1 MDIID
6 KYFKSKTEN
15 ITFIELKENSFIEL
29 EDYTIKD
36 HIPLP
41 ILASELIKGIQ
52 EGEYQ
57 DEIGVNAIIDGIVYT
72 LGTDSEFPY
81 SKEYMDILIAYDENI
96 VDYVFYNAIKDLEAE
111 RLDEGCIKLRALSI
125 LNPTNT
131 KVIFNYGLGIEAL
144 AKKLLESDKEKGE
157 QFLDFSTKLFESIL
171 ETDENYPLVHY
182 KLGFHYLFNS
192 NFLKASLSWK
202 KYIAIS
208 EDELLI
214 QEIRNELEKIE
225 DDVLFETGL
234 TYLIY
239 HEYEKALSFMLKL
252 MPKYK
257 DNWNLNYSLGKC
269 YAGLEQFDL
278 AIDYINHAIE
288 LNKDNPDL
296 YNELGI
302 IYFNNGDINR
312 AIELFTKGIEIYA
325 DLKLFFNRAMSYGQI
340 KEYRKAL
347 DDINEA
353 YRLNPN
359 EDIKNHRDYFETIVK
374 NMS

>member
-1 MDIID
+1 
-6 KYFKSKTEN
+6 
-15 ITFIELKENSFIEL
+15 
-29 EDYTIKD
+29 
-36 HIPLP
+36 
-41 ILASELIKGIQ
+41 
-52 EGEYQ
+52 
-57 DEIGVNAIIDGIVYT
+57 
-72 LGTDSEFPY
+72 
-81 SKEYMDILIAYDENI
+81 
-96 VDYVFYNAIKDLEAE
+96 
-111 RLDEGCIKLRALSI
+111 
-125 LNPTNT
+125 
-131 KVIFNYGLGIEAL
+131 
-144 AKKLLESDKEKGE
+144 
-157 QFLDFSTKLFESIL
+157 
-171 ETDENYPLVHY
+171 
-182 KLGFHYLFNS
+182 
-192 NFLKASLSWK
+192 
-202 KYIAIS
+202 
-208 EDELLI
+208 
-214 QEIRNELEKIE
+214 
-225 DDVLFETGL
+225 
-234 TYLIY
+234 
-239 HEYEKALSFMLKL
+239 

-359 EDIKNHRDYFETIVK
+359 EDIKNHKDYFETIVK